1 MLINM
6 TFYFAIKS
14 ETMLLGILPTN
25 TERIL
30 QELLIYMIT
39 AARVVM
45 TTKWKAKEC
54 PYSENWKNKMA
65 EYAAMSKLQIIQ
77 IISLSKN
84 LKRNGKRIIPIIDED
99 KTQQS

>member
-1 MLINM
+1 MSSPYTCFCTKGSLLPLKLLTEDMLINV

-25 TERIL
+25 TERVL

-65 EYAAMSKLQIIQ
+65 EYAAMSKLQII
-77 IISLSKN
+77 
-84 LKRNGKRIIPIIDED
+84 
-99 KTQQS
+99 